1 MPPFNSSRAYLEAFV
16 RDASSR
22 LPPGSRVLDAGAGDC
37 RYGRW
42 FDGHRYESA
51 DLCTVDK
58 PYGELTY
65 TCDLSAIPVND
76 GRFDAVVCTQVLE
89 HVPEPE
95 TVLREL
101 GRVLKPEGLLFLT
114 VPLFYAEHEV
124 PYDFQRFTRYGLER
138 LLPLAGFEIER
149 LDWLEGY
156 LGTLSYQAKG
166 AAAALPRWA
175 DAKRHKLL
183 APLLPV
189 SALLRAGLDG
199 LSDVLGRADMR
210 VKVTDRGY
218 CKNYAVV
225 AKKRSARE

>member
-16 RDASSR
+16 REASAR
-22 LPPGSRVLDAGAGDC
+22 LPSGSLVLDAGAGDC
-37 RYGRW
+37 RYGQL
-42 FDGHRYESA
+42 FTEHRYESA

-65 TCDLSAIPVND
+65 ACDLVAIPVDD

-89 HVPEPE
+89 HVAEPAA
-95 TVLREL
+95 VLREL
-101 GRVLKPEGLLFLT
+101 CRVLAPGGLLFLT

-138 LLPLAGFEIER
+138 LLPLAGFDIER
-149 LDWLEGY
+149 IDWLEGY
-156 LGTLSYQAKG
+156 LGTLSYQAKS
-166 AAAALPRWA
+166 AAAALPRWS
-175 DAKRHKLL
+175 DAKRQRALV
-183 APLLPV
+183 PLIPA
-189 SALLRAGLDG
+189 SAALRLGLDVIA
-199 LSDVLGRADMR
+199 DVLGRADMV

-225 AKKRSARE
+225 ARKVAH